1 MAETHL
7 ALALHIWR
15 SEQRRLRENI
25 VLVSRAWIA
34 KRMMLPVDLAQSQL
48 PGRDR
53 RRHFGP
59 AHQWLEF
66 IAPGML
72 NWRSFIV
79 V

>member
-15 SEQRRLRENI
+15 GEQRRLRQNI
-25 VLVSRAWIA
+25 VLVGRARIA
-34 KRMMLPVDLAQSQL
+34 EWMMLPVDLAQSRL

-72 NWRSFIV
+72 NWRFFIV